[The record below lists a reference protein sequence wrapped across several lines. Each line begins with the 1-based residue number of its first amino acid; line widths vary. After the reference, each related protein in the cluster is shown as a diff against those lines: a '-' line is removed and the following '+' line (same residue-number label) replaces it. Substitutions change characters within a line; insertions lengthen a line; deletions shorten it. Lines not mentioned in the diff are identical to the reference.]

1 MVFALGGLGS
11 WQLYLIATNQT
22 NIEYYINED
31 KEIEAKEEGR
41 VASLSRL
48 SVPIPLTNRRP

>member
-41 VASLSRL
+41 VGSLSSL
-48 SVPIPLTNRRP
+48 SDVSH